1 MKKTFLALVMLL
13 IASTVWSQSTTEVEG
28 IFYEV
33 IEGSANARVTGNSG
47 ASGDIAIQSTVT
59 IEGSDYT
66 VTEIG
71 EGAFVENFNLTSVE
85 IPNSVTSI
93 GDYAFSNCSG
103 MVSVIIGNSVNS
115 IGSGAFTKCSSLKS
129 VEIPNSVN
137 SIGDYAFSCSGL
149 TSVEIPNSV
158 TSIGD
163 YAFHECSGM
172 VSVIIGNSVNSIGN
186 EAFNYCDNLTNIT
199 VKATTPPNLGDGTFY
214 RYDAMVAV
222 PLESLSAYQA
232 NEQWSQFPS
241 ISNPDYSYTDEN
253 GIKYEVIEGTDNARV
268 TGNNGASGDIAIL
281 GAVTILGSN
290 YTVTEIGENAFNNC
304 EGLTSVE
311 IPNSV
316 TRIGAGAFSWCG
328 NLNSVTIPSSV
339 ISIGGDAFS
348 WCSNLSSV
356 EIPNSVT
363 SIGAGA
369 FRYSGLKSITIPK
382 SVTSIGNGIVGY
394 SPITEINVESGNAVY
409 DSRENC
415 NAIIETATN
424 KLVQGCYN
432 TVIPNTV
439 IILGIG
445 AFNGFGMPSI
455 AIPNSVISIEERAFS
470 DCTNLTSVKIPNSVK
485 TIGDYAFSSSYTMF
499 TSIEIGSS
507 VESIGSCAF
516 SCNTETKMKVN
527 ATVPPV
533 LGENPF
539 SCYGFTVEVPAESI
553 TAYKTAEEWSKFNIV
568 GPRVEHNGII
578 YDLKEGN
585 IAVVVSSNADNL
597 PAEVVLGPTVVFDE
611 KSYSVTEISN
621 DAFAGCEGIT
631 SIVVNE
637 SVASIGSGV
646 FEGCSSLTEVTWNAT
661 NCSYMDYVAIL
672 PSSVKKV
679 NIGDNVTS
687 IPGYLCYGLES
698 LETIEFPEGLQ
709 SIGAWSF
716 AYTGLNAI
724 NIPDG
729 VTGIGGGAFSGC
741 ESIQSIEIP
750 ESVET
755 IGSGVFEGCSS
766 LTEVTWN
773 ATNCS
778 YMDYVAILPSSVKKV
793 NIGDNVTSIPGYLCY
808 GLESLESVEL
818 PSGLEVIGSNAFS
831 YSGLKSIYIP
841 ETVTTIGTRSFAYCE
856 SIQAIEIPENVT
868 SFNTLS
874 LDGCTALK
882 EVVWNA
888 KNVTVR
894 ARISLPASITSFKFG
909 ENVEVIPAGLCKS
922 LTGLTEI
929 VIPNSV
935 TEIGE
940 QAFSG
945 CTYLKKVVIGTGLK
959 TINAEV
965 FASCD
970 RLEEVIVKA
979 TTAPEIVNSNAFTS
993 DAYTFGTLH
1002 VNYGYKDYYAK
1013 ELYWRNFK
1021 NVTEESSPNHFEVSQ
1036 SSMIA
1041 SRGGKFSIPLQL
1053 INVNEIGGFQAD
1065 IYLPSGFIV
1074 EEDDNGEY
1082 EIILSGRATPSHGLS
1097 YNVMS
1102 DGALRVVAYSVGAN
1116 AFDGNDGVVM
1126 NVNIKIAENFNGS
1139 STVEIKNVKMTD
1151 INNTEYNGSDLEFT
1165 VTVSDPSQG
1174 DVNGTGSVNIT
1185 DVMET
1190 AYYIVKSGITPINL
1204 MNADVNQDNDVN
1216 VIDVVG
1222 ITNIVVGTNITPA
1235 TLSAIKRNYELQ
1247 SVETGNVIEV
1257 EGFNILP
1264 GEEKEVSVCLNNS
1277 DAFTAFQADIYL
1289 PAGLKIKG
1297 DIALTDRKANHSLIS
1312 TKQADGAIRVLSYS
1326 PTNREFSGNEGAI
1339 LKFAVVADDNFIGGD
1354 LRVEN
1359 VVFSQRN
1366 MTGSVLE
1373 NLSTQITNP
1382 NGVGTGVGNVSIES
1396 ADVEYYNLQ
1405 GVKVVNPGR
1414 GIYIKRSGGKTTKV
1428 VI

>member
-13 IASTVWSQSTTEVEG
+13 IASTVWSQSATEVDG

-47 ASGDIAIQSTVT
+47 VSGDIAIQSTVT

-232 NEQWSQFPS
+232 NEQLSQFTS

-281 GAVTILGSN
+281 GAVTIMGSN
-290 YTVTEIGENAFNNC
+290 YTVTEIGGSAFHNC
-304 EGLTSVE
+304 YNLTSVE

-316 TRIGAGAFSWCG
+316 T
-328 NLNSVTIPSSV
+328 
-339 ISIGGDAFS
+339 SIGGDAFS

-455 AIPNSVISIEERAFS
+455 AMPNSVISIEERAFS
-470 DCTNLTSVKIPNSVK
+470 DCTNLTSVIIPNSVK
-485 TIGDYAFSSSYTMF
+485 TIGDYAFSTFTMF

-568 GPRVEHNGII
+568 GPRVEQNGII

-585 IAVVVSSNADNL
+585 VAVVVSSNADNL
-597 PAEVVLGPTVVFDE
+597 PAEVVLGPTVVFGE

-661 NCSYMDYVAIL
+661 NCSYMDYAAIL

-679 NIGDNVTS
+679 VIGDNVTS

-729 VTGIGGGAFSGC
+729 VTGIGGVAFSGC
-741 ESIQSIEIP
+741 ESIQSI
-750 ESVET
+750 
-755 IGSGVFEGCSS
+755 
-766 LTEVTWN
+766 N
-773 ATNCS
+773 RN
-778 YMDYVAILPSSVKKV
+778 
-793 NIGDNVTSIPGYLCY
+793 
-808 GLESLESVEL
+808 
-818 PSGLEVIGSNAFS
+818 
-831 YSGLKSIYIP
+831 
-841 ETVTTIGTRSFAYCE
+841 TREC
-856 SIQAIEIPENVT
+856 
-868 SFNTLS
+868 
-874 LDGCTALK
+874 
-882 EVVWNA
+882 
-888 KNVTVR
+888 
-894 ARISLPASITSFKFG
+894 
-909 ENVEVIPAGLCKS
+909 
-922 LTGLTEI
+922 
-929 VIPNSV
+929 
-935 TEIGE
+935 
-940 QAFSG
+940 
-945 CTYLKKVVIGTGLK
+945 
-959 TINAEV
+959 
-965 FASCD
+965 
-970 RLEEVIVKA
+970 
-979 TTAPEIVNSNAFTS
+979 
-993 DAYTFGTLH
+993 
-1002 VNYGYKDYYAK
+1002 
-1013 ELYWRNFK
+1013 
-1021 NVTEESSPNHFEVSQ
+1021 
-1036 SSMIA
+1036 
-1041 SRGGKFSIPLQL
+1041 
-1053 INVNEIGGFQAD
+1053 
-1065 IYLPSGFIV
+1065 
-1074 EEDDNGEY
+1074 
-1082 EIILSGRATPSHGLS
+1082 
-1097 YNVMS
+1097 
-1102 DGALRVVAYSVGAN
+1102 
-1116 AFDGNDGVVM
+1116 
-1126 NVNIKIAENFNGS
+1126 
-1139 STVEIKNVKMTD
+1139 
-1151 INNTEYNGSDLEFT
+1151 
-1165 VTVSDPSQG
+1165 
-1174 DVNGTGSVNIT
+1174 
-1185 DVMET
+1185 
-1190 AYYIVKSGITPINL
+1190 
-1204 MNADVNQDNDVN
+1204 
-1216 VIDVVG
+1216 
-1222 ITNIVVGTNITPA
+1222 
-1235 TLSAIKRNYELQ
+1235 
-1247 SVETGNVIEV
+1247 
-1257 EGFNILP
+1257 
-1264 GEEKEVSVCLNNS
+1264 
-1277 DAFTAFQADIYL
+1277 
-1289 PAGLKIKG
+1289 
-1297 DIALTDRKANHSLIS
+1297 
-1312 TKQADGAIRVLSYS
+1312 
-1326 PTNREFSGNEGAI
+1326 
-1339 LKFAVVADDNFIGGD
+1339 
-1354 LRVEN
+1354 
-1359 VVFSQRN
+1359 
-1366 MTGSVLE
+1366 
-1373 NLSTQITNP
+1373 
-1382 NGVGTGVGNVSIES
+1382 
-1396 ADVEYYNLQ
+1396 
-1405 GVKVVNPGR
+1405 
-1414 GIYIKRSGGKTTKV
+1414 
-1428 VI
+1428 

>member
-13 IASTVWSQSTTEVEG
+13 IVSTVWSQSTTEVNG

-33 IEGSANARVTGNSG
+33 IEGSANARVTGNNG

-115 IGSGAFTKCSSLKS
+115 IGSGAFTKCSSLTS
-129 VEIPNSVN
+129 VEIPNSVT

-199 VKATTPPNLGDGTFY
+199 VKATTPPNLGEFAFV

-290 YTVTEIGENAFNNC
+290 YTVTEIGGSAFHNC
-304 EGLTSVE
+304 YNLTSVE

-316 TRIGAGAFSWCG
+316 T
-328 NLNSVTIPSSV
+328 
-339 ISIGGDAFS
+339 SIGGDAFS
-348 WCSNLSSV
+348 WCSNLASV
-356 EIPNSVT
+356 EIPNSVI

-394 SPITEINVESGNAVY
+394 SPIKEINVESGNAVY

-439 IILGIG
+439 IILGIE

-470 DCTNLTSVKIPNSVK
+470 DCTNLTSVIIPNSVK
-485 TIGDYAFSSSYTMF
+485 TIGDYAFSTFTMF

-568 GPRVEHNGII
+568 GPRVEQNGII

-597 PAEVVLGPTVVFDE
+597 PAEVVLGPTVVFGE

-661 NCSYMDYVAIL
+661 NCSYMDYAAIL

-755 IGSGVFEGCSS
+755 IGSSVFEGCLS

-778 YMDYVAILPSSVKKV
+778 YMDYAAILPSSVKKV

-1151 INNTEYNGSDLEFT
+1151 IYNTEYNGSDLEFT

-1264 GEEKEVSVCLNNS
+1264 GEEKEVSVYLNNS

>member
-93 GDYAFSNCSG
+93 GDYAFN
-103 MVSVIIGNSVNS
+103 
-115 IGSGAFTKCSSLKS
+115 K
-129 VEIPNSVN
+129 
-137 SIGDYAFSCSGL
+137 
-149 TSVEIPNSV
+149 
-158 TSIGD
+158 
-163 YAFHECSGM
+163 CSGM

>member
-13 IASTVWSQSTTEVEG
+13 IASTVWSQSTTEVDG

-47 ASGDIAIQSTVT
+47 VSGDIAIQSTVT

-232 NEQWSQFPS
+232 NEQWSQFTS

-304 EGLTSVE
+304 DGLKSVE

-316 TRIGAGAFSWCG
+316 TRIGAGAFSWCS

-439 IILGIG
+439 IILGIE

-470 DCTNLTSVKIPNSVK
+470 DCTNLTSVIIPNSVK
-485 TIGDYAFSSSYTMF
+485 TIGDYAFRTFTNF

-539 SCYGFTVEVPAESI
+539 YCYGFTVEVPAESI

-568 GPRVEHNGII
+568 GPRVEQNGII

-585 IAVVVSSNADNL
+585 VAVVVSSNADNL
-597 PAEVVLGPTVVFDE
+597 PEEVVLGPTVVFGE

-661 NCSYMDYVAIL
+661 NCSYMDYAAIL

-679 NIGDNVTS
+679 V
-687 IPGYLCYGLES
+687 
-698 LETIEFPEGLQ
+698 
-709 SIGAWSF
+709 
-716 AYTGLNAI
+716 
-724 NIPDG
+724 
-729 VTGIGGGAFSGC
+729 
-741 ESIQSIEIP
+741 
-750 ESVET
+750 
-755 IGSGVFEGCSS
+755 
-766 LTEVTWN
+766 
-773 ATNCS
+773 
-778 YMDYVAILPSSVKKV
+778 
-793 NIGDNVTSIPGYLCY
+793 IGDNVTSIPGYLCY

-841 ETVTTIGTRSFAYCE
+841 ETVTTIGTRSFACCE

-1264 GEEKEVSVCLNNS
+1264 GEEKEVSVYLNNS